1 MSEKK
6 SEKGSSSIAKVQID
20 KITVRGLDLCEDV
33 IGKTSL
39 TEYFLLLLSGEKPSA
54 ELIKLVDASM
64 VSIAEHGLVPSVQA
78 ARMTL
83 ASAPDALQGA
93 VAAGLLGCGSVI
105 LGASETAGR
114 LLVEIVAEVAGGTPL
129 ETVVRTR
136 LTSMHQQ
143 RISLP
148 GFGHPIHRNGDPRA
162 ASLIAYAQRLG
173 TRGKH
178 TEAVEELDRQVEVV
192 YGRKLPLNVSG
203 AIPAVLL
210 DAGFPVDSLR
220 GIPIMA
226 RTASLIAHL
235 AEERVK
241 PIGFKL
247 AAAADRSIDFDGVEA
262 I

>member
-1 MSEKK
+1 MSTKARA
-6 SEKGSSSIAKVQID
+6 SSAIAKAEID
-20 KITVRGLDLCEDV
+20 KITVRGFDLCNDL

-39 TEYFLLLLSGEKPSA
+39 TDYFLLLLTGDKPSST
-54 ELIKLVDASM
+54 LVKLVDAAM

-105 LGASETAGR
+105 LGASETAGHM
-114 LLVEIVAEVAGGTPL
+114 LAEIVAAAKDGTPL
-129 ETVVRTR
+129 EKAVSDKLTR
-136 LTSMHQQ
+136 M
-143 RISLP
+143 RERKEALP
-148 GFGHPIHRNGDPRA
+148 GFGHPIHRDGDPRA
-162 ASLIAYAQRLG
+162 SRLIAYADQLG
-173 TRGKH
+173 SSGAYTA
-178 TEAVEELDRQVEVV
+178 AVQEVDRQVEGIF
-192 YGRKLPLNVSG
+192 GRKLPLNISG

-220 GIPIMA
+220 GIPILA

-241 PIGFKL
+241 PIGFRL
-247 AAAADRSIDFDGVEA
+247 YEAADRAIEFDETA
-262 I
+262 AR

>member
-1 MSEKK
+1 MATKARA
-6 SEKGSSSIAKVQID
+6 SSAIAKAEID
-20 KITVRGLDLCEDV
+20 KITVRGLDLCNDL

-39 TEYFLLLLSGEKPSA
+39 TDYFLLLLSGEKPSA
-54 ELIKLVDASM
+54 SLVKLVDAAM

-105 LGASETAGR
+105 LGASETAGHM
-114 LLVEIVAEVAGGTPL
+114 LDEIVTSVKAGTSL
-129 ETVVRTR
+129 EKAVLDKLTR
-136 LTSMHQQ
+136 MREQ
-143 RISLP
+143 REPLP

-162 ASLIAYAQRLG
+162 ARLIAYAGELG
-173 TRGKH
+173 SSGAYTA
-178 TEAVEELDRQVEVV
+178 AVQEVDRQVEAVF
-192 YGRKLPLNVSG
+192 GRKLPLNVSG

-210 DAGFPVDSLR
+210 DAGFPIDSLR
-220 GIPIMA
+220 GIPILA

-241 PIGFKL
+241 PIGFRL
-247 AAAADRSIDFDGVEA
+247 YEAADKAIEFDETPA
-262 I
+262 A